1 MAKKKGSKAEAR
13 ESAQRIWFAGLGA
26 LSAAEEEGSKLFHDL
41 VKRGEGYDKDLRA
54 GIEKTT
60 RKAREEVKKIRG
72 QAGKAWDRIGA
83 GLDDQVGLALGRM
96 GVPTKKEIDALTRK
110 VERLTKTLEDLK
122 GTKKRPKKKAAKKK
136 AAKKKAAKKKAG
148 SKNKSSA

>member
-1 MAKKKGSKAEAR
+1 MAKKKKGSRGEAR

-41 VKRGEGYDKDLRA
+41 VKRGEGYDKELRA

-96 GVPTKKEIDALTRK
+96 GVPTKTEIDALTRK
-110 VERLTKTLEDLK
+110 VERLTKTLEEVQ
-122 GTKKRPKKKAAKKK
+122 GGKKKPKKKAAKKK
-136 AAKKKAAKKKAG
+136 AKKKAG
-148 SKNKSSA
+148 SKKKSSA

>member
-1 MAKKKGSKAEAR
+1 MAKKKSSRSEAK

-41 VKRGEGYDKDLRA
+41 VKKGEGYDKELRA

-72 QAGKAWDRIGA
+72 QAGKAFDRIGA
-83 GLDDQVGLALGRM
+83 GLDDQIGLALGRM
-96 GVPTKKEIDALTRK
+96 GVPTKKEIDTLTRK
-110 VERLTKTLEDLK
+110 VERLTRTLDDLK
-122 GTKKRPKKKAAKKK
+122 GKKKKPKKKAAKKRT
-136 AAKKKAAKKKAG
+136 AKKKTTSIKKK
-148 SKNKSSA
+148 KSTA